1 MRPNDANKMTPTPH
15 HPSCHMRHSQ
25 NFNKVNSFLKSV
37 LKMCIL
43 GNLIVG
49 WGEWVINN
57 GTGILHQIYRF
68 SGGVIIFGGVGFIK
82 VRVSIVCSFQTPKA
96 KVVFDC
102 KPLTFFIKK
111 LQLEYLTG
119 LHKALPKST
128 FYVLLVKTLLLEKK
142 KHLISSPVN
151 WFTYNRML
159 E

>member
-25 NFNKVNSFLKSV
+25 NFDKVDSFLKSV

-49 WGEWVINN
+49 WGEWVVNN

-102 KPLTFFIKK
+102 KPLTFFVKSSSLNIW
-111 LQLEYLTG
+111 LGCIRRFQ
-119 LHKALPKST
+119 KAL
-128 FYVLLVKTLLLEKK
+128 FM
-142 KHLISSPVN
+142 
-151 WFTYNRML
+151 FC
-159 E
+159 